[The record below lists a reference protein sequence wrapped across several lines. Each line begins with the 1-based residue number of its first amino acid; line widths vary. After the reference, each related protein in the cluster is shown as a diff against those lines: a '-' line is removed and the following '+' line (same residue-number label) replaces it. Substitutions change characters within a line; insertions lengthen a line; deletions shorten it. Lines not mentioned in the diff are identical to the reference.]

1 MVASN
6 LVLLGNAGGVGR
18 TVLEQLR
25 AQGVPVRAMV
35 RRDDDRAAELRGL
48 GADVVLGDLTR
59 PESIAAALEGVGR
72 MYFAMPVS
80 PDHLLAATVVASV
93 AREHGNLDALVSMSQ
108 MTVSQM
114 TATSTAE
121 SHQQRLHWLAEQ
133 VLNWSGLPVVHIRPT
148 SFLDNPLF
156 TVLAARSIRDS
167 GTIALPFGTGRTSP
181 VAVED
186 VARVA
191 ATVLRDPA
199 PHIGHVYELTGP
211 RSVDM
216 TEMAEEFSR
225 ALGSP
230 VSYVDVPLEQWRAE
244 VLAKVGLPPHTEEHI
259 ATMARLHRENRYDRA
274 TDDVQRVTG
283 IPARSVEAFVA
294 ARKEF
299 YLGGAAPADTY
310 HADQA

>member
-1 MVASN
+1 MSAGN

-18 TVLEQLR
+18 AVLEQLR
-25 AQGVPVRAMV
+25 ARGVPVRAMV

-48 GADVVLGDLTR
+48 GAEVVLGDLTR
-59 PESIAAALEGVGR
+59 PESVAAALESVDR

-80 PDHLLAATVVASV
+80 PDHLLAATVVAAV
-93 AREHGNLDALVSMSQ
+93 AREQGGLDALVSMSQ

-133 VLNWSGLPVVHIRPT
+133 VMNWSGLPVVHIRPT

-156 TVLAARSIRDS
+156 TVLAARSIRES

-186 VARVA
+186 VARVV
-191 ATVLRDPA
+191 ATVLGDPA
-199 PHIGHVYELTGP
+199 RHIGQVYELTGP
-211 RSVDM
+211 RSVSM

-225 ALGSP
+225 ALGAP
-230 VSYVDVPLEQWRAE
+230 VSYVDVPLEQWRTE
-244 VLAKVGLPPHTEEHI
+244 VLAGVGLPPHTEEHI

-274 TDDVQRVTG
+274 TGDVQSVTG
-283 IPARSVEAFVA
+283 VPARSVESFVA
-294 ARKEF
+294 ARKQF
-299 YLGGAAPADTY
+299 YLG
-310 HADQA
+310 